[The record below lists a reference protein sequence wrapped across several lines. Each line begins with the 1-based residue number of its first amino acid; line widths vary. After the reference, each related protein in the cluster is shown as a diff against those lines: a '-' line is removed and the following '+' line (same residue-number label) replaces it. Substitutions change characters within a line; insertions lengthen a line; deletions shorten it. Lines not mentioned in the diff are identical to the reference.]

1 MSSDLDASVGDEPEP
16 WTRFDHPMPV
26 AFDYVIQ
33 WCTAVQMQA
42 DRVLSTLGG
51 IARGSEA
58 ALLIVA
64 LNNAERAA
72 RFASANASGE
82 AATSAIDNALKQF
95 DDAVPDVK
103 AARNMIEHFDA
114 YERGTGDSQQP
125 GINRRTRKPDKAAT
139 DTFSV
144 AYVGRDPNLLEIGPH
159 RINVTGARDGASELL
174 ERVHQAL
181 KGVEKIHA
189 SGT

>member
-1 MSSDLDASVGDEPEP
+1 M
-16 WTRFDHPMPV
+16 
-26 AFDYVIQ
+26 
-33 WCTAVQMQA
+33 
-42 DRVLSTLGG
+42 
-51 IARGSEA
+51 
-58 ALLIVA
+58 A

-72 RFASANASGE
+72 RFASANASSE

-125 GINRRTRKPDKAAT
+125 GINRRARKPSDKAAA

-174 ERVHQAL
+174 ARVHQAL
-181 KGVEKIHA
+181 NGVEKIHA